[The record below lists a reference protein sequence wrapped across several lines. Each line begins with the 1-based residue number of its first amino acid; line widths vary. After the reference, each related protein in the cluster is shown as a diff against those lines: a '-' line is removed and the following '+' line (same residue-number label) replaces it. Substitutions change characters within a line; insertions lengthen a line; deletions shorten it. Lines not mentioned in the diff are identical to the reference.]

1 MADLPKNETVKLI
14 TGVNGLMHNPTIVE
28 GETSSTGKTISVE
41 HMSGKTYRLD
51 TEKILSGGAEF
62 RKGAY
67 YKLYTKSCPWSGCR
81 GERSERERRSSRT
94 YALDSVMVVTRKNSR
109 VDRKGVG
116 GRRIYARSLRRLFP

>member
-1 MADLPKNETVKLI
+1 MSNLPKNETVKLI

-51 TEKILSGGAEF
+51 TEKILSGDAEF

-67 YKLYTKSCPWSGCR
+67 YKLYTK
-81 GERSERERRSSRT
+81 EEMRSSQKANLARGPVCG
-94 YALDSVMVVTRKNSR
+94 ANEVTDAEDLPEQTHSTR
-109 VDRKGVG
+109 
-116 GRRIYARSLRRLFP
+116 

>member
-1 MADLPKNETVKLI
+1 MADLPKNETVRLI

-67 YKLYTKSCPWSGCR
+67 YKLYTK
-81 GERSERERRSSRT
+81 EEMRSSQK
-94 YALDSVMVVTRKNSR
+94 ANL
-109 VDRKGVG
+109 
-116 GRRIYARSLRRLFP
+116 ARGPVAGANEVSENDDLPEPTHSIR